1 MVVFNS
7 PARGRAL
14 SVVSLSRVM
23 VILAVLV
30 FAGAGISP
38 LSATDLAGED
48 SVAGL
53 TAGEL
58 AGVPVQTIAIE
69 GLRKTRESVVRDL
82 IPVAAGDTFTTATV
96 QSVTDA
102 LVDSDLF
109 AEVGVTAIP
118 AGDGAEIVVTVDEKW
133 TIVPIPFVSTNGSSF
148 DGGLILLESNLFGR
162 NKQLISAGFAG
173 SGGVRGFFLYVDPSV
188 FGSSWSTSLNASTGR
203 SDDSRER
210 PDGVVLRE
218 YELDRQ
224 SVGFGVGYGLTPDLR
239 VRSSLRYE
247 TWTIRI
253 DDPRIGQTP
262 LENDAFF
269 EPGLSIAYD
278 GTRAVD
284 VLRVGPMVAAEGR
297 YVTLDEGWET
307 RGFASLG
314 VPIAGTHRLRVLAS
328 GGLGD
333 VPTLAEQTISGQDG
347 YRTLPYNAVTAD
359 RWGSGAV
366 LYDLPVLSGGWGALV
381 ISHYWEAGGY
391 TNDEVDPRLF
401 WGPGGGFRVYLRQ
414 VAIPA
419 LGLDLAY
426 NIPDGGL
433 VFSFTLGAQM

>member
-1 MVVFNS
+1 MVLSNS
-7 PARGRAL
+7 PARGGAL
-14 SVVSLSRVM
+14 SVVSAVPAM
-23 VILAVLV
+23 VLLATL
-30 FAGAGISP
+30 
-38 LSATDLAGED
+38 L
-48 SVAGL
+48 
-53 TAGEL
+53 L
-58 AGVPVQTIAIE
+58 AGVGVIAPVAAADATSGSVDQALLTGLPVQTITIE
-69 GLRKTRESVVRDL
+69 GLRKTREPVVRDL
-82 IPVAAGDTFTTATV
+82 IPAAVGDTFTTATV

-109 AEVGVTAIP
+109 AEVVVSAIP
-118 AGDGAEIVVTVDEKW
+118 VEDGAELVVTVDEKW

-173 SGGVRGFFLYVDPSV
+173 SGGVRGFFLYADPSV
-188 FGSSWSTSLNASTGR
+188 FGSSWSTSLSAATGR
-203 SDDSRER
+203 SGDSRER

-218 YELDRQ
+218 YELDRR
-224 SVGFGVGYGLTPDLR
+224 SVGFGIGYGFTPDLR
-239 VRSSLRYE
+239 VRTSVRYE
-247 TWTIRI
+247 TWTIRT
-253 DDPRIGQTP
+253 DVPRAGQTP
-262 LENDAFF
+262 LEDDSFF
-269 EPGLSIAYD
+269 EPGVSVSWD

-284 VLRVGPMVAAEGR
+284 VLRVGPMIAAEGR
-297 YVTLDEGWET
+297 YVTLEDGWESS
-307 RGFASLG
+307 GFASLG
-314 VPIAGTHRLRVLAS
+314 IPVAETHGFRLLAS
-328 GGLGD
+328 GGVGD
-333 VPTLAEQTISGQDG
+333 VPTLAEQTISGRDG

-381 ISHYWEAGGY
+381 ISHYWEAGAY

-426 NIPDGGL
+426 NVPDGGL